1 MSSST
6 KRSQTPGGVLGDAA
20 PLLFAVP
27 VLIVVAVGWA
37 ALHLAARVDD
47 RPAPPGNPINLGTG
61 LADGS
66 VKWTTT
72 TTVIAVAI
80 AVVVVLLAVL
90 IGLGVRKLVRR
101 GTRIDRAARYMG
113 RGRQIEGLTAKGA
126 GGVAKRLGVAGE
138 PGLVLG
144 RAVYNG
150 QPLYQDWESTAVD
163 IWGTRAGKSS
173 TRAIPAIVAAPGA
186 VIATSNKRDLVD
198 ATRLP
203 RSSKGTV
210 WVFDPQEIVG
220 ESPTWWWNPL
230 SYVTDEAKAT
240 ALASL
245 FIGASREP
253 GARTDAF
260 FDGQGRNLISVLLL
274 AAATGSKP
282 ITEVYVWLSRPNDD
296 EPLRIL
302 QTAGYEMQAVTL
314 NGIVTSPEKQR
325 GGVYG
330 TAQLIMSFLANR
342 RVTTWVTP
350 PGRGPRP
357 EFVPADFVRS
367 ADTLHSLSKEGD
379 GADAGP
385 LIATMTAIIC
395 EAAEK
400 YAMTQP
406 AGRLPVPLVVVLDEA
421 ANVCRWNQLPNL
433 YSHYGSRGILI
444 STFLQS
450 WAQGE
455 DAWGTGM
462 TKMWEAANIAIYG
475 GGSNETKFLEM
486 LSQVV
491 GEYEH
496 SQVSTSRQAGGG
508 RSTNHQLHTD
518 RILSVADLGA
528 MPRGRFVI
536 LASGC
541 VPTLGRT
548 QPWFKSKHKD
558 AIEASIAAAKSADV

>member
-6 KRSQTPGGVLGDAA
+6 KRSQTPGGVLDDAA

-27 VLIVVAVGWA
+27 VLIVVAVGWG

-72 TTVIAVAI
+72 ATVITMAI
-80 AVVVVLLAVL
+80 AAVIVLLAVL
-90 IGLGVRKLVRR
+90 IGLGIRKLVRR

-126 GGVAKRLGVAGE
+126 GGVAKRLGVDGE

-150 QPLYQDWESTAVD
+150 QLLYQDWESTAVD

-203 RSSKGTV
+203 RSSKGTM
-210 WVFDPQEIVG
+210 WVFDPQDIVG
-220 ESPTWWWNPL
+220 ETARWWWNPL
-230 SYVTDEAKAT
+230 RYVTDEAKAT
-240 ALASL
+240 TLASL

-260 FDGQGRNLISVLLL
+260 FDGQGRNLISVFLL

-314 NGIVTSPEKQR
+314 NGIMTSPEKQR

-342 RVTTWVTP
+342 SVTAWVTP
-350 PGRGPRP
+350 TPGAVRAEFAP
-357 EFVPADFVRS
+357 EKFVRS

-385 LIATMTAIIC
+385 LIAAMTAIIC

-400 YAMTQP
+400 YATTQP
-406 AGRLPVPLVVVLDEA
+406 GGRMPVPMVVVLDEA

-508 RSTNHQLHTD
+508 RSTSHQLHTD

-541 VPTLGRT
+541 VPTLGRA
-548 QPWFKSKHKD
+548 QPWFMSKNKD
-558 AIEASIAAAKSADV
+558 AIAASIAASKASDV